1 MPRPQR
7 CRRICREPVYSQFAP
22 SDAYEQGEITLTLDE
37 YEVIRLVD
45 LEGRSHEQCAAQM
58 DIARSTVTEIYKS
71 ARRKIADCIVNGG
84 RLIISGG
91 SYRLCDG
98 TEHHLCGKSCRRAE
112 DAEPAGIDEL
122 PQKLKGEN
130 TMRIAVTYE
139 DGNVFQHFG
148 HTERFQVY
156 DVDNG
161 NVIQK
166 TLVNTNGSGHGA
178 LADVLKKIGV
188 DTLICGGIGGGA
200 RAALDEA
207 GIELYGGV
215 SGEADAAVEA
225 LLKGTLSFDPAAKCE
240 HHEHQHGE
248 GHSCGSGG
256 CGHHEGEHHCH
267 HHENEEG
274 HPCHK
279 A

>member
-7 CRRICREPVYSQFAP
+7 CRRICREPVYPEFAP
-22 SDAYEQGEITLTLDE
+22 SGPYEGGEVRLSLDE
-37 YEVIRLVD
+37 FETIRLVD

-58 DIARSTVTEIYKS
+58 DIARSTVTEIYES
-71 ARRKIADCIVNGG
+71 ARRKIADCIVNGS

-91 SYRLCDG
+91 SYKLCDG
-98 TEHHLCGKSCRRAE
+98 ADAGRCGRSCRRGQDGAACE
-112 DAEPAGIDEL
+112 VSGFLTKP
-122 PQKLKGEN
+122 KGEN

-156 DVDNG
+156 DVENG
-161 NVIQK
+161 GIVQK

-188 DTLICGGIGGGA
+188 ETLICGGIGGGA

-207 GIELYGGV
+207 GIKLYGGV
-215 SGEADAAVEA
+215 SGDADEAVKA
-225 LLKGTLSFDPAAKCE
+225 LLKGELHYDPAAK
-240 HHEHQHGE
+240 
-248 GHSCGSGG
+248 
-256 CGHHEGEHHCH
+256 
-267 HHENEEG
+267 
-274 HPCHK
+274 
-279 A
+279 